1 MYGKGREGGLDGD
14 LAVRLAGLSRAGQ
27 RWLRMALLAIE
38 DLETADV
45 AAGGRR
51 PQRRRTDER
60 PVKQRPAANL
70 EDVVKGKSTLD
81 EQLEAYP
88 ELSEEMEGLAEV
100 IDMLREAG
108 EARRRTG
115 EQILRE
121 EILGRTPEEE
131 DVEEPGAEGE
141 EEEES

>member
-1 MYGKGREGGLDGD
+1 
-14 LAVRLAGLSRAGQ
+14 
-27 RWLRMALLAIE
+27 
-38 DLETADV
+38 
-45 AAGGRR
+45 
-51 PQRRRTDER
+51 
-60 PVKQRPAANL
+60 
-70 EDVVKGKSTLD
+70 VVKGKSTLD

-121 EILGRTPEEE
+121 EILGRPEEE
-131 DVEEPGAEGE
+131 RDEEPGAEGE
-141 EEEES
+141 EDEES